1 MGSSASLS
9 EHFTVQLVP
18 VPHPHYQAEAY
29 SRAVDSLRAKIAAAL
44 PEQLPPSAA
53 FATRAANGWTTVRK
67 APPPAPG
74 RAELVPVYMVENAH
88 ADGAAQAEAALRAWQ
103 ASVGKG
109 RVVSGF
115 GAKASELQRSVLS
128 RYDADT
134 IRCEIFTCA
143 SCHSVDRCCCKAE
156 RMWLALLAAVVHHSI
171 HATQQCQLLLVQ

>member
-1 MGSSASLS
+1 MSCTHCTALLNALLRQAAVTADIAAVWEEMGSSAALS

-44 PEQLPPSAA
+44 PEQLPLSAT

-109 RVVSGF
+109 RAVSGF

-134 IRCEIFTCA
+134 IR
-143 SCHSVDRCCCKAE
+143 
-156 RMWLALLAAVVHHSI
+156 
-171 HATQQCQLLLVQ
+171 